1 MQKFKVVV
9 GADHGGFEYKKA
21 VIDFLKSKN
30 IDYIDVGTYSK
41 DSCDYPL
48 IANKAAEKILAG
60 QAQRGVL
67 ICGTGIGM
75 SIAANKIKGI
85 RAALCSDTFSARAS
99 RAHNNANILCLGE
112 RVIGICLALDI
123 LDVWLKSDF
132 EGGRHQKRVDMLE

>member
-123 LDVWLKSDF
+123 LDVWLKSDL